1 MLIRPVECLRILSY
15 ILGSLIRAAEAFSP
29 SNPLELI
36 VFDAENL
43 SSLASVDGAEDRSI
57 GLATVLEQGTP
68 EVWHLSFGQLTAS
81 TVRTT
86 IGCAG
91 DFDSDGHEDVMVV
104 LTHFDGRRLRGQII
118 LFAYSDLATI
128 DTLDGEADY
137 RVNVEL
143 LWPSG

>member
-1 MLIRPVECLRILSY
+1 MACLRILSY
-15 ILGSLIRAAEAFSP
+15 ILGSLLRAAEAFSP

-43 SSLASVDGAEDRSI
+43 SSLDSVDGAEDRSI
-57 GLATVLEQGTP
+57 RLATVLDHGTP

-91 DFDSDGHEDVMVV
+91 DFDGDGHEDIVV
-104 LTHFDGRRLRGQII
+104 SLTHFDGARSRGQLI
-118 LFAYSDLATI
+118 LFAHSDLAAL
-128 DTLDGEADY
+128 DKLDGKEDFRINA
-137 RVNVEL
+137 EL